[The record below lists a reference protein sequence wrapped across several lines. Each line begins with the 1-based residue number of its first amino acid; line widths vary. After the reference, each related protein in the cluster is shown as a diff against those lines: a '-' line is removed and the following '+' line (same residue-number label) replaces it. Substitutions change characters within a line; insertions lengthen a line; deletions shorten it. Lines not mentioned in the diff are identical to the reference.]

1 MKLIKAKCEIE
12 GCNVTDAC
20 ALHFHHIIDRV
31 KVNSTNNIW
40 NIAIV
45 CGSCHE
51 KIHGGIIK
59 IISVYPSTKLP
70 NKRTLVYE
78 INGVKNIEGLDDPYI
93 TVLPKS
99 YKL

>member
-1 MKLIKAKCEIE
+1 M
-12 GCNVTDAC
+12 T
-20 ALHFHHIIDRV
+20 
-31 KVNSTNNIW
+31 
-40 NIAIV
+40 
-45 CGSCHE
+45 
-51 KIHGGIIK
+51 HGGLLR

-78 INGVKNIEGLDDPYI
+78 LNGVKNIEGLDEPYI